1 METANIGAGIM
12 VLLGLLGLLVPER
25 LSRVVGVAPA
35 GALGVSEVR
44 ATYGGFFLGLGV
56 ACLVAQSRAAFVV
69 AGTAWGAA
77 AFARILSVVF
87 DHSRTRE
94 NYAGILIEA
103 GMAALLLSTSA
114 DFWN

>member
-12 VLLGLLGLLVPER
+12 VLLGLLGLVFPGR
-25 LSRVVGVAPA
+25 VSRVVGVAPV
-35 GALGVSEVR
+35 GALGFSEVR

-56 ACLVAQSRAAFVV
+56 ACLVAQSTEAFVV

-77 AFARILSVVF
+77 AFVRVLSVVL

-94 NYAGILIEA
+94 NFAGVLIEA
-103 GMAALLLSTSA
+103 AMAALLLSA
-114 DFWN
+114 RGGFWK